1 MRRLTKAIL
10 GTGCLSVIALT
21 SSPSLAQ
28 MRGPRVTDVRDVTCV
43 SNWERRFQM
52 FSPGRWEMSMGQN
65 DRNPFTFRETKR
77 STGSIFLESV
87 HNNRLRAKLNLRRQR
102 IKYMIPGLEDDPL
115 FFDIA
120 SFNINGGQC

>member
-1 MRRLTKAIL
+1 
-10 GTGCLSVIALT
+10 
-21 SSPSLAQ
+21 
-28 MRGPRVTDVRDVTCV
+28 
-43 SNWERRFQM
+43 
-52 FSPGRWEMSMGQN
+52 MSMGQN
-65 DRNPFTFRETKR
+65 DRNPFIFRETKR

-102 IKYMIPGLEDDPL
+102 IKYIIPGQEYDPL

>member
-1 MRRLTKAIL
+1 M
-10 GTGCLSVIALT
+10 GLT
-21 SSPSLAQ
+21 SSPSHAQ

-65 DRNPFTFRETKR
+65 DRNPFIFRETKR

-87 HNNRLRAKLNLRRQR
+87 HNNRLRAKLNLRKQR